1 VRSAVVTA
9 EDTVHVLAVALA
21 RAQRSSR
28 APGATSF
35 TNTPAP
41 ALQVHAPRLR
51 VAVLDVVARRR
62 AVQALRAVRRGQ
74 YLGRPAER
82 ARRRSG
88 RCRHRCG
95 GGGEQ
100 HERGGRA
107 RNTVPSAAAAHRSQS
122 TGLAVSHGACSSGLA
137 CGGKKRAKSR
147 CGETSSE
154 SFYAIF
160 SSRLKKTTEPAEAC
174 RCQLQRPVGPACGA
188 GTAAALAGVVA
199 CGAP

>member
-107 RNTVPSAAAAHRSQS
+107 RNTVPSAAAAAAHRSQS
-122 TGLAVSHGACSSGLA
+122 TGRRGLA
-137 CGGKKRAKSR
+137 PAQQRCGKKRAKSR

-160 SSRLKKTTEPAEAC
+160 SNRLKKTTEPEAC
-174 RCQLQRPVGPACGA
+174 RSQLQRPVGPACGA